1 VIEIGKILIADDES
15 PKLESIAEFVTQAAP
30 KAAIHTSR
38 SVRST
43 LEDLQKNSFDLLIL
57 DMSLPT
63 FDVAPGEK
71 GGRAQNLGGEEVLRY
86 MEFYGRECPVV
97 IVTQFDHFF
106 ENGKH
111 VGLSHVASRLKI
123 EHPSIFRRVIH
134 YGGSTTASWR
144 AEMLEEIKSMQGT
157 QS

>member
-1 VIEIGKILIADDES
+1 MSGIKRVLIADDES
-15 PKLESIAEFVTQAAP
+15 PKLDSISEFVRSTLHDAAVS
-30 KAAIHTSR
+30 TSR

-43 LEDLQKNSFDLLIL
+43 LTQLRGEKFDLLIL

-86 MEFYGRECPVV
+86 MEFYGCECPV
-97 IVTQFDHFF
+97 IIITQFDHFY

-111 VGLSHVASRLKI
+111 VSLDHVAARLRI
-123 EHPSIFRRVIH
+123 EHPGMFRRVIH
-134 YGGSTTASWR
+134 YGGSTSAGWRSDLASD
-144 AEMLEEIKSMQGT
+144 IKAMSGGDA
-157 QS
+157 

>member
-1 VIEIGKILIADDES
+1 MTEPKRILIADDEN
-15 PKLESIAEFVTQAAP
+15 PKLDSITEFVASALPEVFVT
-30 KAAIHTSR
+30 TSR

-43 LEDLQKNSFDLLIL
+43 LDQLQANTFDLLVL

-86 MEFYGRECPVV
+86 MEFYGCECPVI

-106 ENGKH
+106 ENGGH
-111 VGLSHVASRLKI
+111 VGLDHVAARLRV
-123 EHPSIFRRVIH
+123 EHPGTFRRVIH
-134 YGGSTTASWR
+134 YAGSTSSGWR
-144 AEMLEEIKSMQGT
+144 QEVLQELQKIKGEEK
-157 QS
+157 

>member
-1 VIEIGKILIADDES
+1 MSAINKILIADDES
-15 PKLESIAEFVTQAAP
+15 PKLDSITEYVKSIFPNASM
-30 KAAIHTSR
+30 KSSK
-38 SVRST
+38 SVRSSIACLRSET
-43 LEDLQKNSFDLLIL
+43 FSLLVL

-86 MEFYGRECPVV
+86 MEFYGCECPTI

-111 VGLSHVASRLKI
+111 VGLDQVAQRLKI
-123 EHPSIFRRVIH
+123 EHPRTFRRVIH
-134 YGGSTTASWR
+134 YGGSTSVGWR
-144 AEMLEEIKSMQGT
+144 NEVLAEVNRMQKELR
-157 QS
+157 

>member
-1 VIEIGKILIADDES
+1 MSDIKKVLIADDES
-15 PKLESIAEFVTQAAP
+15 PKLDSVSEFVRSVLSDATVSS
-30 KAAIHTSR
+30 SR

-43 LEDLQKNSFDLLIL
+43 LARLREEKFDLLIL

-86 MEFYGRECPVV
+86 MEFYSCECPVI
-97 IVTQFDHFF
+97 IVTQFDHFY

-111 VGLSHVASRLKI
+111 VGLNHVTQRLRI
-123 EHPSIFRRVIH
+123 EHPTIFRSVVH
-134 YGGSTTASWR
+134 YGGFTSIGWR
-144 AEMLEEIKSMQGT
+144 NELISDINAMKKDGE
-157 QS
+157 